1 MPIFSII
8 NLIQMQMTKG
18 VLYILFW
25 IEGCIFVNYGYVPVC
40 NDPFF
45 YSSKE
50 HVAPWPL
57 VIDTETPKLKA
68 TSNRWKFYLK

>member
-1 MPIFSII
+1 
-8 NLIQMQMTKG
+8 MQMTKG

-25 IEGCIFVNYGYVPVC
+25 IEGCEVVNYGYVPVC

-50 HVAPWPL
+50 HVAP
-57 VIDTETPKLKA
+57 
-68 TSNRWKFYLK
+68 

>member
-1 MPIFSII
+1 
-8 NLIQMQMTKG
+8 MQMTKG

-25 IEGCIFVNYGYVPVC
+25 IEGCIVVNYGYVPVC

-50 HVAPWPL
+50 HVAP
-57 VIDTETPKLKA
+57 
-68 TSNRWKFYLK
+68 

>member
-1 MPIFSII
+1 
-8 NLIQMQMTKG
+8 MTKG

-25 IEGCIFVNYGYVPVC
+25 IEGCEVVNYGYVPVC

-57 VIDTETPKLKA
+57 VIDTVNPSLLSMKK
-68 TSNRWKFYLK
+68 R

>member
-1 MPIFSII
+1 MKNQKFDAPAQKNYLLFFLY
-8 NLIQMQMTKG
+8 NLIEMQMTKG

-25 IEGCIFVNYGYVPVC
+25 IEGCEVVNYGYVPVC

-50 HVAPWPL
+50 HVAP
-57 VIDTETPKLKA
+57 
-68 TSNRWKFYLK
+68 